1 MKSFDIFIIV
11 EIVRGCGGVGWA
23 LLYGIGKDNSHLP
36 TQNCPCRSH
45 FHFYPLIPSFYPP

>member
-1 MKSFDIFIIV
+1 MKSFDMFIIV